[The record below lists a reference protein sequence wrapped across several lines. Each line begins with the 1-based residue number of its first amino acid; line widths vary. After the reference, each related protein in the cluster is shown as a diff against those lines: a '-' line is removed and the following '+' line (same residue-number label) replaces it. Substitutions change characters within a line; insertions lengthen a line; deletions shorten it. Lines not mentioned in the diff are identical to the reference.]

1 MSEVKVIVEVD
12 NNIIFKVLLPKDSV
26 DLNSLSGNVSE
37 GVGKALKE
45 KADGYY

>member
-12 NNIIFKVLLPKDSV
+12 NNIIFKVLLQKDSV
-26 DLNSLSGNVSE
+26 DLNSLMGGVSE

-45 KADGYY
+45 KSDGYY